1 MTFKELRLK
10 RRMSIKELSA
20 MLGISASKIS
30 LWENGIEV
38 PNKDSMERLSQVLG
52 VSLEV
57 IKKIFKG
64 ESL

>member
-1 MTFKELRLK
+1 MKFKELRT
-10 RRMSIKELSA
+10 RRKISIKELSA
-20 MLGISASKIS
+20 MLGMSVRKIS